1 MHADVVDGAKSAVVV
16 GVVVIVVVVVVVVGV
31 VGVVVVVVV
40 VVVVAAVVVVV
51 VVVVVGFD
59 VVIHV
64 VEVESSKL
72 WRAAIKTSKHN
83 VLMIQ
88 NSGQTGAPR
97 LSDSHR
103 QTVSQTV
110 QLAMN
115 VSSE

>member
-1 MHADVVDGAKSAVVV
+1 LHTAVVDGAKSAVV
-16 GVVVIVVVVVVVVGV
+16 V

-40 VVVVAAVVVVV
+40 VVVVAVFVVVVAV
-51 VVVVVGFD
+51 VDVAVVGSG

-83 VLMIQ
+83 VLIIQ
-88 NSGQTGAPR
+88 NSGQTGAPMS
-97 LSDSHR
+97 SDLHR
-103 QTVSQTV
+103 HTISQTV

-115 VSSE
+115 ISSE